1 MKVCVI
7 SSGSKGNMTY
17 VSAGNTNIL
26 IDAGISLVNASKRA
40 PEIELNKVTDIL
52 VTHEHIDHVAFLDTV
67 LKKTNANLYIE
78 KKSFKALKPEIKDRL
93 VGRRIAFI
101 EGESCY
107 RIGDVEVCTLN
118 LLHDT
123 ANIFGYII
131 MHQGKKFGYF
141 TDTGIFPSRYKSLLT
156 DLDCFVIE
164 ANHNIEMLVN
174 SGRDPRL
181 INRILSTSG
190 HLSNQVC
197 YEVLSETLNNKVKY
211 VILGHISE
219 DCNCLKCINEDIIT
233 KLGGYEGEII
243 IASQIEATKIIE
255 F

>member
-26 IDAGISLVNASKRA
+26 IDTGISLVNASKRV
-40 PEIELNKVTDIL
+40 PSIDFSTITDVL

-101 EGESCY
+101 EGDSCY

-123 ANIFGYII
+123 VNTFGYII

-141 TDTGIFPSRYKSLLT
+141 TDTGIFPTRYKSLLSN
-156 DLDCFVIE
+156 LDCFLIE
-164 ANHNIEMLVN
+164 ANHNVEMLMN
-174 SGRDPRL
+174 SNRDPRL

-197 YEVLSETLNNKVKY
+197 YEILSETLNEKVKC

-219 DCNCLKCINEDIIT
+219 DCNCLKCLNEEIVT
-233 KLGGYEGEII
+233 KLDCYEGEII
-243 IASQIEATKIIE
+243 IASQNEATKIIE

>member
-52 VTHEHIDHVAFLDTV
+52 VTHEHIDHVAFLDTI

-101 EGESCY
+101 EGEKTV
-107 RIGDVEVCTLN
+107 RV
-118 LLHDT
+118 
-123 ANIFGYII
+123 
-131 MHQGKKFGYF
+131 
-141 TDTGIFPSRYKSLLT
+141 
-156 DLDCFVIE
+156 
-164 ANHNIEMLVN
+164 MLK
-174 SGRDPRL
+174 
-181 INRILSTSG
+181 NRT
-190 HLSNQVC
+190 
-197 YEVLSETLNNKVKY
+197 
-211 VILGHISE
+211 SE
-219 DCNCLKCINEDIIT
+219 DKAKD
-233 KLGGYEGEII
+233 
-243 IASQIEATKIIE
+243 
-255 F
+255 